1 MKFNKTLAAA
11 LLLTVTLTGCD
22 NMVSNENTTDDNSP
36 VVEENKAE
44 TTETKETVED
54 KAGEE
59 SAESET
65 DTKEAATEDKA
76 EDEKAATEDETATT
90 DEGATEETKDTSN
103 LSTEEKI
110 AALEQS
116 IFDNRSSARA
126 VELLFELSPETAN
139 ENADVLNQLLED
151 SNSLLE
157 KAQTALDE
165 LKAE

>member
-76 EDEKAATEDETATT
+76 EDETETT
-90 DEGATEETKDTSN
+90 DEEATEETIDTSN

>member
-44 TTETKETVED
+44 TTETEETVED

-76 EDEKAATEDETATT
+76 EDETETT
-90 DEGATEETKDTSN
+90 DEEATEETKDTSN

>member
-44 TTETKETVED
+44 TTETEETVED

-65 DTKEAATEDKA
+65 DTKEAATEG
-76 EDEKAATEDETATT
+76 ETETT
-90 DEGATEETKDTSN
+90 DEEATEETKDTSN

>member
-76 EDEKAATEDETATT
+76 EDETATT

>member
-65 DTKEAATEDKA
+65 DTKEAATEDK
-76 EDEKAATEDETATT
+76 TEDETATT

>member
-76 EDEKAATEDETATT
+76 EDETETT
-90 DEGATEETKDTSN
+90 DEEATEETKDTSN

>member
-44 TTETKETVED
+44 KTETTETEETVED

-65 DTKEAATEDKA
+65 DTKEAATE
-76 EDEKAATEDETATT
+76 EQAATEDETETT
-90 DEGATEETKDTSN
+90 DEEATEETKDTSN

>member
-59 SAESET
+59 SET
-65 DTKEAATEDKA
+65 DTKEAATE
-76 EDEKAATEDETATT
+76 EQAATEDETATT
-90 DEGATEETKDTSN
+90 DEEATEETKDTSN